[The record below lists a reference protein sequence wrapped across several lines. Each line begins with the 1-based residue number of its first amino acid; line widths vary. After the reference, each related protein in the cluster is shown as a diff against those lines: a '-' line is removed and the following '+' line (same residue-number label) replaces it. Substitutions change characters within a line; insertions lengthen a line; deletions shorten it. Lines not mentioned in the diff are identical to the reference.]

1 MIDRLAAFIVGEGN
15 WLPLAMGAA
24 FIGAGLLFVAIKDT
38 AIPTRQR
45 ILALMNLFT
54 GVMLL
59 IMGTGHLLAVTT
71 KLLQG
76 TLRGSAASALLF
88 YAIGIAVVVPAWFV
102 VRHTRAILVTDAART
117 TVQLNA
123 WMAITLAVLG
133 IVNLPLAV
141 PALCN
146 IGYSLHR
153 RRWVGW
159 VLVGVAAIASVGL
172 FVGGLIFMASGQTF
186 EEFNRLR

>member
-1 MIDRLAAFIVGEGN
+1 MFDRLAAFIVGEGN
-15 WLPLAMGAA
+15 WLPLAMGLA
-24 FIGAGLLFVAIKDT
+24 FISAGVLMTTTKDRLV
-38 AIPTRQR
+38 PRRMR
-45 ILALMNLFT
+45 ILAAMNLFT
-54 GVMLL
+54 GMMLV

-76 TLRGSAASALLF
+76 TLRGSPLLF
-88 YAIGIAVVVPAWFV
+88 YAIGTAIVVPAGTI
-102 VRHTRAILVTDAART
+102 VRHTRAILTMSDVRRT
-117 TVQLNA
+117 TIQLNS

-133 IVNLPLAV
+133 VVNLPLAV

-153 RRWVGW
+153 RPWVGW
-159 VLVGVAAIASVGL
+159 LIVTVAVLACAGL

-186 EEFNRLR
+186 EEFSS

>member
-1 MIDRLAAFIVGEGN
+1 MNARLAELIVGEGN
-15 WLPLAMGAA
+15 WLPLAMG
-24 FIGAGLLFVAIKDT
+24 GALVAIGGLVFAISGT
-38 AIPTRQR
+38 AVPLRQR

-59 IMGTGHLLAVTT
+59 IMGSGHLLAVTV
-71 KLLQG
+71 KMLQG
-76 TLRGSAASALLF
+76 TLRGSAPLF
-88 YAIGIAVVVPAWFV
+88 YAIGIAIVLPAWFII
-102 VRHTRAILVTDAART
+102 RHTQAILAAPDART
-117 TVQLNA
+117 TVTLNA

-141 PALCN
+141 PAFCN

-159 VLVGVAAIASVGL
+159 AIVTVAVVASVGL

-186 EEFNRLR
+186 EEFSRRR

>member
-1 MIDRLAAFIVGEGN
+1 MIDRFATFIIGEGN
-15 WLPLAMGAA
+15 WLPLAMGSA
-24 FIGAGLLFVAIKDT
+24 FIAIGGLFFATKGT
-38 AIPTRQR
+38 AIPPRQQ

-59 IMGTGHLLAVTT
+59 IMGFGHLLAVTV
-71 KLLQG
+71 KMLQG
-76 TLRGSAASALLF
+76 TLRGSALLF
-88 YAIGIAVVVPAWFV
+88 YVIGIAIVLPAWFI
-102 VRHTRAILVTDAART
+102 VRHTRTILAVADART
-117 TVQLNA
+117 TVTLNA

-141 PALCN
+141 PAFCN

-159 VLVGVAAIASVGL
+159 AIVTVAVVACVGL
-172 FVGGLIFMASGQTF
+172 LIGGLIFMASGQTF
-186 EEFNRLR
+186 EEFSRSR

>member
-1 MIDRLAAFIVGEGN
+1 MVDRLAAFIVGEGN
-15 WLPLAMGAA
+15 WLPLAMATAFLAA
-24 FIGAGLLFVAIKDT
+24 AALFFTIQDT
-38 AIPTRQR
+38 AVPQRQR

-54 GVMLL
+54 GVMLVV
-59 IMGTGHLLAVTT
+59 MGLGHLLAVTT
-71 KLLQG
+71 KQLQG
-76 TLRGSAASALLF
+76 ALHGPALLF
-88 YAIGIAVVVPAWFV
+88 YAIGIAIVVPASLV
-102 VRHTRAILVTDAART
+102 ARHTRAIVSSPGART
-117 TVQLNA
+117 TVVLNA

-159 VLVGVAAIASVGL
+159 AIVALAAITILGL

-186 EEFNRLR
+186 EEFSNS

>member
-1 MIDRLAAFIVGEGN
+1 MNDRIAAFIVGEGN
-15 WLPLAMGAA
+15 WLPLAMGLA
-24 FIGAGLLFVAIKDT
+24 FVAIGILFLAIKDT
-38 AIPTRQR
+38 AIALPRR

-59 IMGTGHLLAVTT
+59 IMGFGHLLAVTV

-88 YAIGIAVVVPAWFV
+88 YAIGIAVVVPAWV
-102 VRHTRAILVTDAART
+102 LVRHTRAILGAAEARATVT
-117 TVQLNA
+117 LNA
-123 WMAITLAVLG
+123 WMAVTLVVLG
-133 IVNLPLAV
+133 IVNLPLAL

-153 RRWVGW
+153 RRWIGW
-159 VLVGVAAIASVGL
+159 AIVSVAVIACTGL
-172 FVGGLIFMASGQTF
+172 FIGGLMFMASGQTF
-186 EEFNRLR
+186 EQFSNQ

>member
-1 MIDRLAAFIVGEGN
+1 VIDRLATFIIGEGN
-15 WLPLAMGAA
+15 WLPLAMATAFAA
-24 FIGAGLLFVAIKDT
+24 SGGLFFSIRDRT
-38 AIPTRQR
+38 IPQRQR

-59 IMGTGHLLAVTT
+59 VMGFGHLLAVTA
-71 KLLQG
+71 KFLQG
-76 TLRGSAASALLF
+76 TLRGSAFLF
-88 YAIGIAVVVPAWFV
+88 YAIGIAIVLPAWFV
-102 VRHTRAILVTDAART
+102 VRHTRAILAAGDART
-117 TVQLNA
+117 TVKLNA

-141 PALCN
+141 PAFCN

-159 VLVGVAAIASVGL
+159 TMVAVALGSGL
-172 FVGGLIFMASGQTF
+172 FLLIGGLIFMASGQTF
-186 EEFNRLR
+186 EEFSR

>member
-1 MIDRLAAFIVGEGN
+1 MADRLAAFIVGEGN

-24 FIGAGLLFVAIKDT
+24 GLAVGVLFITIKDT
-38 AIPTRQR
+38 TIPQRQR

-59 IMGTGHLLAVTT
+59 IMGFGHLLAVTT

-76 TLRGSAASALLF
+76 TLRGSALLF
-88 YAIGIAVVVPAWFV
+88 YAIGIAIVLPSLLL
-102 VRHTRAILVTDAART
+102 VRHTRRILSSADAGRTVT
-117 TVQLNA
+117 LNS

-133 IVNLPLAV
+133 VVNLPLAV
-141 PALCN
+141 PAMCS

-159 VLVGVAAIASVGL
+159 SFVAAAVLAGAGL
-172 FVGGLIFMASGQTF
+172 FIGGLIFMASGQTF
-186 EEFNRLR
+186 EEFSGS